1 MQRIHESSYHP
12 DRYVERVK
20 YFGEL
25 EVAQVVTATQR
36 DTLLTNPYQ
45 SRLRHREV
53 YTTIQQR
60 QRDHIKSFIIY
71 HYMQNKDIIQET
83 APSTITIHKNF
94 LLYTT
99 QCKDSD
105 LQQQGSS

>member
-45 SRLRHREV
+45 SRLRDREV

-60 QRDHIKSFIIY
+60 QRDHIKV
-71 HYMQNKDIIQET
+71 
-83 APSTITIHKNF
+83 

-99 QCKDSD
+99 ICKTKTSYKR
-105 LQQQGSS
+105 LHQVR